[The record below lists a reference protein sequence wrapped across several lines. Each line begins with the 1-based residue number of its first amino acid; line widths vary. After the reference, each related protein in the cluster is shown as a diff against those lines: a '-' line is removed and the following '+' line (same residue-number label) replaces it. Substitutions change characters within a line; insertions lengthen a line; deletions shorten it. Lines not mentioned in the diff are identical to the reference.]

1 MELIFT
7 GAIIFIGSLLQ
18 GVFGF
23 AFVLFATP
31 ILSLYLPIKT
41 IAPLLALFLPL
52 LTGVLAVN
60 LRSSFVLANS
70 GPLLVGAV
78 LGAPLGI
85 FLLGSF
91 DDGLIKLA
99 LGLFLVV
106 YSAYSLYT
114 SKVMISFPFWSS
126 WIFGAWGGLLGGVFN
141 TSAPPVALYVSSQD
155 WPSQQKRAVLNVFVL
170 ATSVVVLSFH
180 AMSENITSDTM
191 VTFGYLL
198 PAMLA
203 GMITGRWLSKTVNEE
218 KYSKGLYIFLLI
230 IGFELIRHQLNY
242 FI

>member
-1 MELIFT
+1 MEMIFT
-7 GAIIFIGSLLQ
+7 GAVIFIGSLLQ

-41 IAPLLALFLPL
+41 VAPLLALFLPL

-60 LRSSFVLANS
+60 LRSNFVLANS
-70 GPLLVGAV
+70 VPLLVGAIF
-78 LGAPLGI
+78 GAPLGI
-85 FLLGSF
+85 YLLGSF
-91 DDGLIKLA
+91 DDGLVKLA

-114 SKVMISFPFWSS
+114 SKVMMSFPFWSS
-126 WIFGAWGGLLGGVFN
+126 GIFGALGGLLGGVFN
-141 TSAPPVALYVSSQD
+141 TSAPPVALYVSSHD

-170 ATSVVVLSFH
+170 TTSIVVLCFH
-180 AMSENITSDTM
+180 MISENFTYDIM
-191 VTFGYLL
+191 VTFVYLL

-230 IGFELIRHQLNY
+230 IGFELIRHQLDY
-242 FI
+242 FM